1 MNKLAEQIDRI
12 PAWQC
17 IGCGKL
23 EAPRPC
29 IGICQDRKVQLV
41 NACDYDLALTRI
53 AELEKLLRVLAMTT
67 PHEGKW
73 ESSYRHLQEIARHL
87 LAD

>member
-1 MNKLAEQIDRI
+1 MNRVAEQTERI
-12 PAWQC
+12 LAWQC

-29 IGICQDRKVQLV
+29 IGICQDRKVHLV
-41 NACDYDLALTRI
+41 NASDYDLALMRI

-73 ESSYRHLQEIARHL
+73 ESSYLHLQANARRL